1 MCLGK
6 TLRSE
11 RTLCAKAKVDR
22 VRFWKSVTRNQSG
35 RDSCSRKRY
44 RGVGGGTSQR

>member
-6 TLRSE
+6 ILRSE

-22 VRFWKSVTRNQSG
+22 VRFRKSVTRNQSG

-44 RGVGGGTSQR
+44 RRVCSGAS